1 MGAAMN
7 EHHEAAGRSTISL
20 VLLGCL
26 AFLLPLTTTGC
37 PDTSLVEA
45 AAVAADKAS
54 LQITF
59 ASEDS
64 AASVTQNLT
73 LPTAGPNGTAIS
85 WASNNTAVVSTTG
98 VVTRPATTT
107 DVTLTATISKGSA
120 SDTKQFPL
128 TVLQITDAQAVA
140 ADKASLQITFA
151 SGDSASSVTQN
162 LTLPT
167 AGPNGT
173 AISWASSNTGIV
185 STTGVVT
192 RPATT
197 TDVTLT
203 ATISKGSAS
212 DTKPF
217 PVSVIQCPGSLDT
230 TFDPGSGAND
240 WINPLAIQA
249 DGRILIGGN
258 FTSYNG
264 TTRNSIARLN
274 SSGSLDATF
283 DPGTGANN
291 YLSCITLQGDG
302 KIVIGGGFTTFNGA
316 VRNHIA
322 RLNFDGSLDTTFIAG
337 GDGGIRAAAVQP
349 NGKII
354 IAGDFT
360 SFSGIERWF
369 IARLNSNSY
378 LDTGFDPGSGANYP
392 VWALALQPDG
402 NILIGGEFTTY
413 NSTSRNHI
421 ARLSSTGSLDTTFD
435 PGLGAN
441 GSVWALVLQGDGKI
455 IIGGGFTSYNGV
467 TRNGI
472 ARLNANGSLDTTFD
486 PGSGAN
492 DSVTAAA
499 VQGDGRIIIGGMFT
513 SYNGVVRNRI
523 ARLNANGSLDTTFDP
538 GSGPSERVLSI
549 AIQGDRK
556 ILIVGLFAFYS
567 GSVRNRIARIWPD

>member
-1 MGAAMN
+1 
-7 EHHEAAGRSTISL
+7 
-20 VLLGCL
+20 
-26 AFLLPLTTTGC
+26 
-37 PDTSLVEA
+37 
-45 AAVAADKAS
+45 
-54 LQITF
+54 
-59 ASEDS
+59 
-64 AASVTQNLT
+64 
-73 LPTAGPNGTAIS
+73 
-85 WASNNTAVVSTTG
+85 
-98 VVTRPATTT
+98 
-107 DVTLTATISKGSA
+107 
-120 SDTKQFPL
+120 
-128 TVLQITDAQAVA
+128 
-140 ADKASLQITFA
+140 
-151 SGDSASSVTQN
+151 
-162 LTLPT
+162 
-167 AGPNGT
+167 
-173 AISWASSNTGIV
+173 
-185 STTGVVT
+185 
-192 RPATT
+192 
-197 TDVTLT
+197 
-203 ATISKGSAS
+203 
-212 DTKPF
+212 
-217 PVSVIQCPGSLDT
+217 
-230 TFDPGSGAND
+230 
-240 WINPLAIQA
+240 
-249 DGRILIGGN
+249 
-258 FTSYNG
+258 
-264 TTRNSIARLN
+264 
-274 SSGSLDATF
+274 LDATF